1 MLISLLVAVIVIG
14 LLIYLVQM
22 LPLPDPWK
30 TIAVILVI
38 LIALIWLLGSVGGG
52 LGTGWEGFGCHR

>member
-14 LLIYLVQM
+14 LLIYLVQI

-30 TIAVILVI
+30 TIAVVLVV
-38 LIALIWLLGSVGGG
+38 LIAILWLVGMLGGPG
-52 LGTGWEGFGCHR
+52 LGGIEWHRCP